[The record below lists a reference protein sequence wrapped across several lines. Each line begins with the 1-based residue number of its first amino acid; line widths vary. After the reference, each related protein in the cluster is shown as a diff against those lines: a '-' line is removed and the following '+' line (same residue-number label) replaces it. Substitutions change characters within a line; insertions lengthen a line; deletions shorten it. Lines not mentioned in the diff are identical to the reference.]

1 MITVMMSKFSASMIS
16 LNKSL
21 SSKRNLQ
28 QCSGA
33 VAAVLDSSAFPG
45 ALIHA
50 TLGLISAKN
59 VEISFGR
66 RILASVEV
74 MKCLNGIMCS
84 MLEHYHR

>member
-1 MITVMMSKFSASMIS
+1 MMSKFSASMIS

-21 SSKRNLQ
+21 SSKRNLR

-33 VAAVLDSSAFPG
+33 VAAVLDNSAFPG

-50 TLGLISAKN
+50 TLGLISVKN

-66 RILASVEV
+66 RVQASVEV
-74 MKCLNGIMCS
+74 MKCLNGIMLY
-84 MLEHYHR
+84 MLEYYHR